1 MLLSSFSETAL
12 AALELQASTYETSGA
27 TFIEFLS
34 LLTGSKKI
42 LRLVVTAD
50 KLREVETSMVLAGLQ
65 VSVSPQELVTT
76 QGNINGD
83 RFQEW
88 AEPMGRLP
96 RALYISKDRQIS
108 ELAAKLDMQGD
119 DASFAQ
125 LLGYPSCCHDAYDPN
140 RYQNWW
146 FTISYATK
154 NKAGLS
160 SMMNRISR
168 LYSHASFLYD
178 YFPCSLDCTAS
189 KLLADSN
196 RSILLGHGCNELVSR
211 WDLLQSG
218 QFLVFPDCVM
228 KHTENGWQSIFGL
241 ASKQDYRTAIE
252 LEFSLK

>member
-12 AALELQASTYETSGA
+12 TALELQASTHETSGV

-50 KLREVETSMVLAGLQ
+50 NLQEVVSSMTLAGLQ
-65 VSVSPQELVTT
+65 VIISPQELVTI
-76 QGNINGD
+76 QGNISGD

-88 AEPMGRLP
+88 SDPTGRLP

-119 DASFAQ
+119 DASFAE
-125 LLGYPSCCHDAYDPN
+125 LLGYPSCCHNAYDPN

-146 FTISYATK
+146 FTITNATR
-154 NKAGLS
+154 NKEDLS
-160 SMMNRISR
+160 SVMNRISR

-196 RSILLGHGCNELVSR
+196 RSILLAHGCNDLVSK

-228 KHTENGWQSIFGL
+228 KHTDNGWQSRFGL
-241 ASKQDYRTAIE
+241 ASNQDYRTAIE